1 MRRDGD
7 IDEIFVTS
15 HNPFGVTE
23 GAVPSLCQAH
33 YCRRAQPCV
42 RIPRVLMARITT
54 ADEFAARR
62 IKRYRRLQ
70 ARALL
75 KLFRQA
81 NGRDAETIEELG
93 AWAQS
98 SHLGQIVPR
107 NVFTTAELRA
117 ELRALDEPEASG

>member
-1 MRRDGD
+1 
-7 IDEIFVTS
+7 
-15 HNPFGVTE
+15 
-23 GAVPSLCQAH
+23 
-33 YCRRAQPCV
+33 
-42 RIPRVLMARITT
+42 MARITT